1 MEEASRYDYIVVGA
15 GSAGRVLA
23 HRLTADPATTVLL
36 LEAGGPDTRPDIHI
50 PPAWPTLGRSE
61 IDWAYWTEEEP
72 HLAGRQIFWT
82 RGKVLGGSSAINAMV
97 YIRGHRDDF
106 DTWHTLGN
114 LGWSYTEILPYF
126 KRSEDQQR
134 GASEFHSIGGPLAVT
149 DPPAPSPVS
158 LALVEAAVAL
168 GYPRNPDFNGAQ
180 QEGAGLYQRTIKDGK
195 RQSTAVAFLHPIKDR
210 PNLTIQT
217 HPQVC
222 RLRWDGTWVIGV
234 EYIQNGTA
242 HQVTATKE
250 VILSAG
256 VIDSPK
262 LLLLSGIGPADHLR
276 ALGIPVLIDLPG
288 VGENLQDH
296 PVLAVGYQAAQELAI
311 APSSNLAEAGL
322 FLKTGLVPTR
332 GGPDLQFHL
341 VPLLYVNPAFFREG
355 PGFTFVLNVA
365 QPQSRGS
372 LRLRSPHAADPPVI
386 RANYLQSGTDMALL
400 VEGIKLARR
409 LAQTRALA
417 AFRGEEI
424 APGPE
429 VQSDDAIRAYI
440 RQVGDS
446 IHHPVGTCKMG
457 NDRLAVVNP
466 QLQVHGVQGL
476 RVVDASIMPTI
487 TAGNT
492 NAATIMIGEKAAD
505 MIQAAYR

>member
-1 MEEASRYDYIVVGA
+1 MVAESSGMEETSMEEASRYDYIVVGA
-15 GSAGRVLA
+15 GSAGCVLA
-23 HRLTADPATTVLL
+23 HRLTEDPATTVLL
-36 LEAGGPDTRPDIHI
+36 LEAGGPDTRPDIHL
-50 PPAWPTLGRSE
+50 PLAWRTLGRSE

-72 HLAGRQIFWT
+72 HLAGRQIFWP
-82 RGKVLGGSSAINAMV
+82 RGKVLGGSSTINAMV
-97 YIRGHRDDF
+97 YLRGQHDDF
-106 DTWHTLGN
+106 DAWHTLGN
-114 LGWSYTEILPYF
+114 PGWSYTEVLPYF
-126 KRSEDQQR
+126 KKSEDQQR
-134 GASEFHSIGGPLAVT
+134 GASEFHGIGGPLAVT

-158 LALVEAAVAL
+158 LAFVEAAVAL

-180 QEGAGLYQRTIKDGK
+180 QDGAGLYQRTIKDGK

-217 HPQVC
+217 HAQVC
-222 RLRWDGTWVIGV
+222 RLRWDGTRVIGA
-234 EYIQNGTA
+234 EYLQHGMA

-276 ALGIPVLIDLPG
+276 ALGIPVVIDLPG

-296 PVLAVGYQAAQELAI
+296 PVLTVGYQAAQDLAI

-322 FLKTGLVPTR
+322 FLKTGLIPTR

-365 QPQSRGS
+365 QPQSRCS
-372 LRLRSPHAADPPVI
+372 LRLRSQHAADPPVI

-424 APGPE
+424 APGPA

-440 RQVGDS
+440 RQTADS
-446 IHHPVGTCKMG
+446 IHH
-457 NDRLAVVNP
+457 
-466 QLQVHGVQGL
+466 
-476 RVVDASIMPTI
+476 
-487 TAGNT
+487 
-492 NAATIMIGEKAAD
+492 
-505 MIQAAYR
+505 